1 MQTTRKMQEDLIYVG
16 ASDRRISLFEN
27 LFPIPRGVSYNSY
40 LLLDEK
46 TVLFDTADEAVST
59 QFFDNLEYALGTRA
73 LNYIIVHHMEPDHCV
88 LLQQVLTHYPCCEIL
103 CSSKAQS
110 MIAQF
115 FPKAAMDKVQVVS
128 EASELCTGR
137 HTLRFYMTPMV
148 HWPEVMMTYD
158 TVDKILYSADAFGMF
173 GALSGNIFADE
184 IDFDAIWLADARRYY
199 TNIVGKFGAQVQAA
213 LKKTAALEIRMLCPL
228 HGPIWRKNFEG
239 LMEKYRLW
247 STYEPE
253 EKAIMLAYASMYGN
267 TENAMEVLANMLAQA
282 GRKNLVMYDV
292 SSTDLSVLIAESFR
306 CSHIILAAPTY
317 NGGIHP
323 RMEAYLNDIHAL
335 NLQNRTVALVENGT
349 WAPTAA
355 AQMENKLSR
364 MKNMKILTPYISL
377 KSALAQDQLRQ
388 LTELVQT
395 ICIQL
400 SA

>member
-88 LLQQVLTHYPCCEIL
+88 LLQQVLTHYPSCEIL

-115 FPKAAMDKVQVVS
+115 FPKAAMNKVQVVS

-184 IDFDAIWLADARRYY
+184 IDFDAVWLADARRYY

-355 AQMENKLSR
+355 AQMEHKLSR

-377 KSALAQDQLRQ
+377 KSALAQDQLQQ
-388 LTELVQT
+388 LAELVQI
-395 ICIQL
+395 ICAQL